1 MIYYFALFN
10 SLFFSLT
17 LNQQRFSLPFLLIF
31 LLTGLINFSQDKFL
45 KNQTTNLLL
54 RSFTIIGSVIFLF
67 VLEEKWNIGF
77 LFYPVPIILGLSLF
91 NANKIKRI
99 DPVVYLTLE
108 TIIFALSLYTWWNT
122 TIPLALWVI
131 FIFLNGM
138 LIYERIIAL
147 KKKPETQE
155 NSSEEEKT
163 TPKHELKID
172 GKYENTLWIQG
183 IFILGYSISLIIY

>member
-1 MIYYFALFN
+1 MIYYVALFN

-17 LNQQRFSLPFLLIF
+17 LNQQSFSSSFLFIF
-31 LLTGLINFSQDKFL
+31 FLTGLINFSQDKFL
-45 KNQTTNLLL
+45 KNQTTDLVLK
-54 RSFTIIGSVIFLF
+54 SFTIIGSVIFLF
-67 VLEEKWNIGF
+67 VLEANWNIRF
-77 LFYPVPIILGLSLF
+77 IFYPVPIILGLSLF

-138 LIYERIIAL
+138 LIYERVMAL
-147 KKKPETQE
+147 KQKPETQE
-155 NSSEEEKT
+155 NTSQEKT

-183 IFILGYSISLIIY
+183 VFIFGYSISLIIY

>member
-1 MIYYFALFN
+1 M
-10 SLFFSLT
+10 
-17 LNQQRFSLPFLLIF
+17 
-31 LLTGLINFSQDKFL
+31 
-45 KNQTTNLLL
+45 
-54 RSFTIIGSVIFLF
+54 
-67 VLEEKWNIGF
+67 
-77 LFYPVPIILGLSLF
+77 PIILGLSLF
-91 NANKIKRI
+91 NVDKIKQI

-138 LIYERIIAL
+138 LIYERIITL

-155 NSSEEEKT
+155 NTSQENTSQEKT
-163 TPKHELKID
+163 TPKHELKIN

-183 IFILGYSISLIIY
+183 VFILGYSISLIIY